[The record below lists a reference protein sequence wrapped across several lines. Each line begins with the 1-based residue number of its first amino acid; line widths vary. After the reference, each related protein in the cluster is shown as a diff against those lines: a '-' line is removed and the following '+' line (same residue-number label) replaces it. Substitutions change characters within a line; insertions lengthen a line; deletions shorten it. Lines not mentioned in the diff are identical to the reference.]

1 LEGNVTKTAPY
12 DHVTLDSVRAALAH
26 FVGEIAQVPPIFSAI
41 RKDGKRLYKSARQ
54 GQSAEDMEIA
64 ARTVQI
70 YRCDLVPEVAHKQ
83 LPKFDIDV
91 ECGGGTYIRSLVR
104 DIGYQLDTVAT
115 TTSLVRCQQG
125 PFTLDRALA
134 KENWSAES
142 IQAALTEWNE
152 WFVNSNEETD

>member
-12 DHVTLDSVRAALAH
+12 DHVTLDSVRAALAN

-54 GQSAEDMEIA
+54 GQSAEDMEIE

-70 YRCDLVPEVAHKQ
+70 YRCELVEDPHEQ
-83 LPKFDIDV
+83 LPKFEIDV

-125 PFTLDRALA
+125 PFTIDRALA
-134 KENWSAES
+134 KENWSAEN
-142 IQAALTEWNE
+142 INAALTEWNG
-152 WFVNSNEETD
+152 WFVNNHEETD